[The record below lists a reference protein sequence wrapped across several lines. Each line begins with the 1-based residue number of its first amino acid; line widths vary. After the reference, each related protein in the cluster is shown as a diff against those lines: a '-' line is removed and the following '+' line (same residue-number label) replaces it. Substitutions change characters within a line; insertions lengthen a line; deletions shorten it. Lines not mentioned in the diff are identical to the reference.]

1 MPRNKLT
8 KKNIFLAAVDSFAE
22 KSFKHCTMQEV
33 ADKVNIKAPSIYKHF
48 ANKKE
53 ILTEIFEYYK
63 DNLNK
68 QRLPAEKVIEAID
81 NEPLGKV
88 FSKLFITFETED
100 EYTIMMKISKIV
112 IDMSYKN
119 KDAKKV
125 FQIVFIDEPTKYL
138 NDVFTKLINSGKIKP
153 FDYESLT
160 FQIIAFSRMMFEIC
174 ALNGCDRKEMDN
186 KYNNGIAML
195 ASGFERA
202 DLVVNK

>member
-8 KKNIFLAAVDSFAE
+8 KKKIFLAAVDSFAE
-22 KSFKHCTMQEV
+22 KTFKHCTMQEV

-63 DNLNK
+63 ENLNK

-81 NEPLGKV
+81 NEPIGKV
-88 FSKLFITFETED
+88 FSKLFVAFETED
-100 EYTIMMKISKIV
+100 EYALMMKISKIV
-112 IDMSYKN
+112 IDMSYKS

-125 FQIVFIDEPTKYL
+125 FQIVFIEEPTKYL
-138 NDVFTKLINSGKIKP
+138 TDVFTKLINSGKIKS

-160 FQIIAFSRMMFEIC
+160 FQIIAFSRMIFEIS
-174 ALNGCDRKEMDN
+174 ALNGSDRKEMDN

-195 ASGFERA
+195 ARGFERA
-202 DLVVNK
+202 DLVIK

>member
-8 KKNIFLAAVDSFAE
+8 KKKIFLAAVDSFAE

-63 DNLNK
+63 ENLNK
-68 QRLPAEKVIEAID
+68 QRLSVEKIIEAID

-88 FSKLFITFETED
+88 FSKLFISFETED
-100 EYTIMMKISKIV
+100 EYTLMMKISKIV

-138 NDVFTKLINSGKIKP
+138 TDVFIKLIDSGKIKT
-153 FDYESLT
+153 FDYEALT
-160 FQIIAFSRMMFEIC
+160 FQIIAFSRMIFEIC
-174 ALNGCDRKEMDN
+174 ALNGSDRKDMDN